1 MYRSEVSP
9 SFSTNSSLALKCPVT
24 VYYKESIKYDDI
36 CFCWLYRFSRRHE
49 TRAHIRHKWVF
60 SFVARRLAQQQHSV
74 SYRRVSVVFHSFL
87 IVHVVIAVV
96 LTMPA
101 QFTGRPDTQQ
111 LAYTHSY
118 AYDSWKHNSQCDFAL
133 SEDVFCPSSYLANF
147 CSLVMPIFWLFLARF
162 IRGVK
167 SVELLKPRP
176 PASVRQHSFSD
187 FNEIWCVSK

>member
-74 SYRRVSVVFHSFL
+74 SYRRVSLVFHSFL
-87 IVHVVIAVV
+87 IVINTVV

-101 QFTGRPDTQQ
+101 QFTRRPDTQQ
-111 LAYTHSY
+111 F
-118 AYDSWKHNSQCDFAL
+118 NSQCDFAL

-147 CSLVMPIFWLFLARF
+147 CSLVMLICWLFLARL

-167 SVELLKPRP
+167 FVELIKPRP
-176 PASVRQHSFSD
+176 PASVHPHSFSD